1 MWTLLVLIESVL
13 PIDVGG
19 ACSRGT
25 AVLPTKVGGACIGA
39 DKVTGVGW
47 PRRK

>member
-19 ACSRGT
+19 AWSRGT

>member
-1 MWTLLVLIESVL
+1 MLIESVL

-19 ACSRGT
+19 IWSRGT
-25 AVLPTKVGGACIGA
+25 AVLPTKIGGAYIGA
-39 DKVTGVGW
+39 DKVTGW